1 MRISRHLLLL
11 VSLTILMSAMLQSV
25 VYAEE
30 DYYKV
35 MGLKRD
41 ATEAEIKKK
50 FKKLAIKNHPDKNK
64 DDPDRAKARFQ

>member
-1 MRISRHLLLL
+1 M
-11 VSLTILMSAMLQSV
+11 VQ
-25 VYAEE
+25 AEE

-41 ATEAEIKKK
+41 ATEQEIKKK

-64 DDPDRAKARFQ
+64 DDPEQAKSRF